1 MKLFIGVKTE
11 AELFVAFLKIIRKAM
26 TPVLIKSKKLSL
38 CKTGFL
44 SQVIPIRQISQAWK
58 KEKKRKKK
66 IKALGIY
73 TLCHGTFL
81 VLSDASC

>member
-44 SQVIPIRQISQAWK
+44 SQVIPIRQISQA
-58 KEKKRKKK
+58 
-66 IKALGIY
+66 
-73 TLCHGTFL
+73 
-81 VLSDASC
+81 